1 MENENL
7 TLDEHRAKTVGEI
20 LNLLETNDRVCCVR
34 YTGYG
39 KTHFI
44 VRRLLDILKNDNFLI
59 LVPRSNL
66 VSNYKKDFI
75 DCKNIKIQTY
85 QYISRNNLELLVNKY
100 NNIDY
105 IICDECHHLADNI
118 WGTKLDEFISTID
131 AKVLGL
137 TATPIRR
144 DGIDVISN
152 FFNNIETTSLD
163 LLEGIKYKYIPK
175 IKYVRALVDIP
186 DKYDEKLSEI
196 DRYEIENL
204 LNISTILKKHIDSK
218 YIESNYKIL
227 LFVSRVEYI
236 QEAINQCNI
245 WFKDAFPNKNIN
257 TYYMSSYESKSFNK
271 NQKLKFESNTSN
283 NDIDIL
289 VSVDILNEGEHI
301 PSVNTVMML
310 RKTTSYVVFNQQM
323 GRAIN
328 NKQPLIF
335 DLVNNSDYLYTNK
348 QEYNI
353 ILNSGTSREKL
364 MFDDYCDLYDETVD
378 IYNIC
383 YKYNERTKT
392 RFYLQSNL
400 EYIKRQLDKGKPMNY
415 IADELQ
421 VDRGTF
427 TRFLVDC
434 GLHIIQEPVTIYT
447 DIKDN
452 VQNLLNNGMT
462 NEDIANI
469 LSISK
474 STVAKCIK
482 KFDLKIP
489 LNSKTKKGVQVRE
502 DYIKN
507 NWNIKS
513 EIELAKDIGTSVRT
527 IQRIAD
533 RIGIERESKAKKVTE
548 QLKNRMK
555 DLYLNGENITKISE
569 ILNLDSSTISNY
581 LVNAGIYTKKY
592 SVPNIEYYN
601 KFKDDIVKKLEI
613 EGYSKRRLI
622 SEYRMGIKTLDT
634 LIKKWNIKVNT
645 VRGKGKYINSIK
657 KDIIIDYNLGLSI
670 NKLNLKYGIA
680 GSTIKRYLCKWGI
693 LKTMK

>member
-1 MENENL
+1 MNSTYI
-7 TLDEHRAKTVGEI
+7 TLEEHRSRTIGEI
-20 LNLLETNDRVCCVR
+20 LGKLQHNDRVCCVR

-44 VRRLLDILKNDNFLI
+44 VRKLLDILKNDNFLI
-59 LVPRSNL
+59 LVPKDNL
-66 VSNYKKDFI
+66 MSNYKKDFR

-85 QYISRNNLELLVNKY
+85 QYISRNNLELLVIKY

-118 WGTKLDEFISTID
+118 WGAKLDEFILTIN

-144 DGIDVISN
+144 DGVNVVDN

-163 LLEGIKYKYIPK
+163 LLDGIKYKYLPK

-186 DKYDEKLSEI
+186 DKYEERLSEI
-196 DRYEIENL
+196 DRYKIENL
-204 LNISTILKKHIDSK
+204 LNIPTILKKHIDSR

-257 TYYMSSYESKSFNK
+257 TYYMSSYESRTFNK
-271 NQKLKFESNTSN
+271 NQKLEFESNTGD

-289 VSVDILNEGEHI
+289 VSVDMLNEGEHI

-328 NKQPLIF
+328 SKQPLIF

-353 ILNSGTSREKL
+353 ISNGNMSRKKL

-383 YKYNERTKT
+383 YKYNEKTKT

-400 EYIKRQLDKGKPMNY
+400 EYIKIQLNEGKPMNC

-421 VDRGTF
+421 VDRSAF
-427 TRFLVDC
+427 TRFLVDY
-434 GLHIIQEPVTIYT
+434 GLHTIQEPIIVYT
-447 DIKDN
+447 DIKDS
-452 VQNLLNNGMT
+452 VQNLLNKGMT
-462 NEDIANI
+462 NEDIANT
-469 LSISK
+469 LNTSK

-482 KFDLKIP
+482 RFNLKIP
-489 LNSKTKKGVQVRE
+489 LNSKTKKGVQIRE
-502 DYIKN
+502 DYIRD
-507 NWNIKS
+507 NWNTKS
-513 EIELAKDIGTSVRT
+513 EIELAEDIGTSIRT

-533 RIGIERESKAKKVTE
+533 RLGIERKSKAKKVTE

-555 DLYLNGENITKISE
+555 SLYLNGDSITKISK
-569 ILNLDSSTISNY
+569 ILKLDTSTVSDY
-581 LVNAGIYTKKY
+581 LVSMGLYTKRY
-592 SVPNIEYYN
+592 SIPNIEYYDR
-601 KFKDDIVKKLEI
+601 FKDDIIKKLEV
-613 EGYSKRRLI
+613 EGYSKRKLSI
-622 SEYRMGIKTLDT
+622 EYRMGTNTLDT

-645 VRGKGKYINSIK
+645 VKDKGKYINSVK
-657 KDIIIDYNLGLSI
+657 SDIIIDYNLGFSM
-670 NKLNLKYGIA
+670 NKLSLKYDVA
-680 GSTIKRYLCKWGI
+680 GSTIKRYLYKWGI
-693 LKTMK
+693 VETM